1 MKIPR
6 VLYVLML
13 CAALCPALTAAGPD
27 YGLMESQWKEM
38 MAKGAVI
45 EIHGV
50 VEFTP
55 VFQKVMGMAERFTGD
70 FTHGT
75 ALAQI
80 SPVKLEEAKQLLQSA
95 KAAFIV
101 RTPGTDAVFDAAGR
115 DLFADLVQV
124 RHIRKTPATIQ
135 HDVRDLLLTGQPS
148 PPAAAGDGTRSCS
161 TVCSGFPEGFEGGS
175 WYEEGGNWL
184 HYQSGHPNNSGQY
197 FWTANI
203 CDAHTGIGSADA
215 TRGGS
220 LGNLMG
226 CYDTYPAGL
235 TYQSNDSWMTYAYWI
250 TCASGASCANLSFY
264 YKVNTYHTSTP
275 SDYMAY
281 FASLDG
287 SYFTGYVL
295 DGNYS
300 GSWFNVSKDLRSWYL
315 LGDLTTHAQFA
326 LMYDFISDASTQSG
340 WGARVDDISV
350 TSTGSGSAP
359 TCASGPSPSNGAS
372 GISTPV
378 TLTWSAVSGADGY
391 AVYLGTSSSPAYL
404 GTVYSPSCNTGSL
417 SAGTPY
423 YWQIV
428 PFNTYG
434 SPSGC
439 PVWSFTTAGGAPSC
453 AINPSPPDG
462 TAGVSTNPTLS
473 WPAVSGATS
482 YDVYFGAG
490 SSPSYVTNTAGTSY
504 VPGVLSQNTPY
515 YWKIAPKNASG
526 TAGGCT
532 VWSFTTSGGSGGC
545 SGTPIF
551 IAASAHASGGGGS
564 EWRTDAAIYNAS
576 SSTASVALKYLPQGG
591 DNSSAACLTAGAIPG
606 NASMSLDDVVL
617 SLAGVSSGAGGLAV
631 YGTTSLVVNSRTYNQ
646 AAAGTFGQGIPGHP
660 ASQAVGAGSQRV
672 LIQVHENSNYRTNVG
687 FLNTGSGSAAFTLT
701 LFDQSGG
708 NLGTLPYTLYP
719 YEQKQ
724 IGQIFRLVT
733 SANIKNGRILI
744 SVSSGAVLFYASVVD
759 NITGDPTYI
768 EPQSP

>member
-1 MKIPR
+1 MNLKKT
-6 VLYVLML
+6 LLL
-13 CAALCPALTAAGPD
+13 
-27 YGLMESQWKEM
+27 
-38 MAKGAVI
+38 
-45 EIHGV
+45 
-50 VEFTP
+50 
-55 VFQKVMGMAERFTGD
+55 
-70 FTHGT
+70 
-75 ALAQI
+75 LAC
-80 SPVKLEEAKQLLQSA
+80 V
-95 KAAFIV
+95 
-101 RTPGTDAVFDAAGR
+101 
-115 DLFADLVQV
+115 
-124 RHIRKTPATIQ
+124 
-135 HDVRDLLLTGQPS
+135 LLTGLCQAGTPLMWSDGAIGFQAIPS
-148 PPAAAGDGTRSCS
+148 PR
-161 TVCSGFPEGFEGGS
+161 
-175 WYEEGGNWL
+175 
-184 HYQSGHPNNSGQY
+184 
-197 FWTANI
+197 
-203 CDAHTGIGSADA
+203 DA
-215 TRGGS
+215 TRDANCFSHWTSSGLTASTYTVAVGETFYLYWCDPDYYTASNNWFSVDHFEIYAGYSGGS
-220 LGNLMG
+220 YIDLGS
-226 CYDTYPAGL
+226 AGL
-235 TYQSNDSWMTYAYWI
+235 SLTAYMYLSAPGTVYVFIEAIGTW
-250 TCASGASCANLSFY
+250 TNPSSSGPYSF
-264 YKVNTYHTSTP
+264 
-275 SDYMAY
+275 
-281 FASLDG
+281 
-287 SYFTGYVL
+287 
-295 DGNYS
+295 DGNIITIVCGSS
-300 GSWFNVSKDLRSWYL
+300 G
-315 LGDLTTHAQFA
+315 
-326 LMYDFISDASTQSG
+326 
-340 WGARVDDISV
+340 
-350 TSTGSGSAP
+350 P
-359 TCASGPSPSNGAS
+359 PCASGPSPSSGAT
-372 GISTPV
+372 GVSTSP
-378 TLTWSAVSGADGY
+378 TLSWGSVSGATSYD
-391 AVYLGTSSSPAYL
+391 VYLGTTTDPSYVGSTSGTNFAPGTLSS
-404 GTVYSPSCNTGSL
+404 GTLYYWGVIPKNASGSATGCALWNFTTGS
-417 SAGTPY
+417 S
-423 YWQIV
+423 
-428 PFNTYG
+428 G
-434 SPSGC
+434 S
-439 PVWSFTTAGGAPSC
+439 VPSC